1 MCRHQIREGAGR
13 STGAQLWL
21 PVSMFMETAVAMF
34 QSAKSVTFCSQQRG
48 SNGCQSAATVTSP
61 SRWRGWTHEHRR
73 QLRLRHATLVHHLH
87 QLREVVR
94 HPPALADLCLRVG
107 RRHVVGLLR
116 ERVRRALAD
125 GVGCPGEPPVA
136 GLRRLDGA
144 GVIAL
149 LPGPDTWAPRDVS
162 QTIDELIRAAQP
174 NC

>member
-1 MCRHQIREGAGR
+1 MAAQANRRGTHQ
-13 STGAQLWL
+13 
-21 PVSMFMETAVAMF
+21 
-34 QSAKSVTFCSQQRG
+34 
-48 SNGCQSAATVTSP
+48 
-61 SRWRGWTHEHRR
+61 HRR

-94 HPPALADLCLRVG
+94 HAPALADLCLRVG

-162 QTIDELIRAAQP
+162 QTIDDEVIRATTSFGGSLHVLPSSRQ
-174 NC
+174 